1 MLWEKYFTTIEV
13 LIHSIF
19 YTIYF
24 TTNLFYS
31 QKIFAKI
38 KEVWS
43 IRPISLENFGDTADK
58 FFVLI

>member
-13 LIHSIF
+13 LIHGIF
-19 YTIYF
+19 YF